1 MMPGMGLPQERTIS
15 PVSATE
21 PLDLFKLDNRIVIL
35 SVIAAFINAY
45 LCAAVALLT
54 AIYVFANRDKR
65 NAIAALPHSRWI
77 FFFCVPL
84 FAVPMMYG
92 NWLGLAASLVVFVVF
107 VYYFYMSSRM
117 NIGLYNAVMD
127 VSCIISL
134 IYVMIALFQRLLGVV
149 PRSPSTFQNANYYS
163 YALEL
168 VMMMSFYR
176 LFTAKDWKHKAF
188 LAVVIA
194 ANLMALW
201 ATDCRSAWPS
211 VFAGLAVLF
220 AMGKR
225 TRSLLALIAI
235 YVVGIKLALS
245 FPGVFPRLK
254 SLEYAE
260 SIRSD
265 IWLDALNCIRTHLL
279 LGSGTLGFYNLT
291 GGPYY
296 HSHNV
301 LLEMLVSYGI
311 CGTFLLLSYFALTFR
326 DMAKKYAESPIRQ
339 IYALIFA
346 CVAVTAVHG
355 IGDVTV
361 MWPQTGMLF
370 VMVLS
375 GAGIR
380 TTENSSSLKVLESL
394 VKPS

>member
-1 MMPGMGLPQERTIS
+1 MMPGIGLPQERIIN
-15 PVSATE
+15 PVSE
-21 PLDLFKLDNRIVIL
+21 PLDLFGLDNRIVIL

-65 NAIAALPHSRWI
+65 RAIGELPHSRWI
-77 FFFCVPL
+77 FFFAIPL
-84 FAVPMMYG
+84 FAVPLVYG
-92 NWLGLAASLVVFVVF
+92 NWLGLAASLVIFVVF
-107 VYYFYMSSRM
+107 VYYFFLSSRM
-117 NIGLYNAVMD
+117 TIGLYNAAID

-134 IYVMIALFQRLLGVV
+134 IYVMIALFQRLLGIVA
-149 PRSPSTFQNANYYS
+149 RSPSTFQNANYYS

-188 LAVVIA
+188 LWVVIA
-194 ANLMALW
+194 ANLLAIW

-211 VFAGLAVLF
+211 IFAGLAVLF

-235 YVVGIKLALS
+235 YVVGIRLALS
-245 FPGVFPRLK
+245 FPDVFPRLK
-254 SLEYAE
+254 SLEFAE
-260 SIRSD
+260 SIRTD
-265 IWLDALNCIRTHLL
+265 IWMDALNCIRTHLL
-279 LGSGTLGFYNLT
+279 MGAGTLGFYDLT

-301 LLEMLVSYGI
+301 LLEMLVSYGV
-311 CGTFLLLSYFALTFR
+311 CGTLLLLAYFALTFR
-326 DMAKKYAESPIRQ
+326 DMAKKYKESPIKQ

-370 VMVLS
+370 VLVLS

-380 TTENSSSLKVLESL
+380 TTSNNSSLKVLESL
-394 VKPS
+394 VKQS